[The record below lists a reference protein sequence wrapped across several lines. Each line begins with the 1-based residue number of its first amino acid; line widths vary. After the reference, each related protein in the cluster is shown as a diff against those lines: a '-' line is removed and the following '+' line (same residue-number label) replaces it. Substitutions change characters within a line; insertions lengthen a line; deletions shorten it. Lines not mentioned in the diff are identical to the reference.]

1 MKNISIAIIVSLGVA
16 LPYTASADEDDV
28 TIRMMPMN
36 ETALE
41 NIMKDIELPESASDT
56 GRENSAQGLANA
68 NERRRLNRERKAERD
83 ALKEERKAER
93 DALKEE
99 REAMKDDA
107 EMNDDMA
114 DTKDMIKEDRL
125 TGLDRANEVRSNI
138 SLPELPEL
146 PEQANIPELPEA
158 AGNRAEQANR

>member
-1 MKNISIAIIVSLGVA
+1 MKNLSIAIIVSLGVA
-16 LPYTASADEDDV
+16 LPYAASAEEDDV

-56 GRENSAQGLANA
+56 GRENSAKGLANA

-83 ALKEERKAER
+83 ALKEER
-93 DALKEE
+93 D
-99 REAMKDDA
+99 AMKDDT